1 MNRPKI
7 WQRLSVEIFVNTQY
21 WSCDQLRLPSH
32 EMLLLYGIAS
42 FSISSC
48 SYNTMVGMIE
58 RCWDVRSNHIARQLF
73 YHLIFRQVKV
83 GTGMEN
89 NTRLREILNT
99 TSARLR
105 DHQKYYWYQDFALD
119 HADLRLYPPDID
131 KRKCNITIRGFE
143 SGSPQRSQRNFSLH
157 MNVTCKNCSII
168 SNLTFTI
175 LIQLLL
181 LGSLHSLI

>member
-1 MNRPKI
+1 M
-7 WQRLSVEIFVNTQY
+7 
-21 WSCDQLRLPSH
+21 
-32 EMLLLYGIAS
+32 
-42 FSISSC
+42 
-48 SYNTMVGMIE
+48 
-58 RCWDVRSNHIARQLF
+58 ARELF
-73 YHLIFRQVKV
+73 YRLIFRQGEV
-83 GTGMEN
+83 GTGIEN

-99 TSARLR
+99 TAARLR
-105 DHQKYYWYQDFALD
+105 DHQNYYWYQDFALD